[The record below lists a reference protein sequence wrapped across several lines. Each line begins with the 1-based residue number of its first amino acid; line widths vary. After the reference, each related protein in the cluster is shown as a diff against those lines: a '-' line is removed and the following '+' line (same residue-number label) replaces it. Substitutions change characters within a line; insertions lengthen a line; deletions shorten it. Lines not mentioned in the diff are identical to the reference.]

1 MKTQADIAGGLGEG
15 GGDAAQI
22 ISKSCP
28 QPVPCVQP
36 SSSSA
41 TVQSLPPAS
50 SQMALAWVNV

>member
-50 SQMALAWVNV
+50 SQMVSAWVYV